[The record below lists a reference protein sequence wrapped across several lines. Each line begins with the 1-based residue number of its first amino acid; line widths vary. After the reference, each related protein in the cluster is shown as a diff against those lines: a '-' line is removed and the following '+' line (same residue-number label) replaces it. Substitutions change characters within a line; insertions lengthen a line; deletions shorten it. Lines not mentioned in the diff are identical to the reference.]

1 MISAPKPILT
11 LEKIIDFIQDNN
23 TYKIK
28 LCQNSNNVL
37 FSIKDLNRID
47 EFYELEITFEDIQKK
62 NQIFRIYRTIE
73 ELLIS
78 IEKMIQN
85 KNISLTKNNNGLN
98 LDLFI
103 YNIMNGNKETIS
115 FHLNKIENTDKDE
128 IIKSLSLKVNIL
140 EEKYNKLNEKYEDL
154 EKKYEKIMSFVEPM
168 IKKKEE
174 EEEEK
179 KYLFRFQWEYHE
191 NCEFSGGYKKLKK
204 IKNNGWNTNIKG
216 NKILNKNSINIF
228 KIRANNVNNDKSGLY
243 FGLSRASFIFSSLPY
258 KEEWN
263 ISCSSSC
270 SPKLQSLKIEDIN
283 NGDIITF
290 IVDLIH
296 GSLSVKKNNNNLGTI
311 YDIPKNEDLV
321 PCVCNYYVG
330 NEIEI
335 IE

>member
-1 MISAPKPILT
+1 
-11 LEKIIDFIQDNN
+11 
-23 TYKIK
+23 
-28 LCQNSNNVL
+28 
-37 FSIKDLNRID
+37 
-47 EFYELEITFEDIQKK
+47 
-62 NQIFRIYRTIE
+62 
-73 ELLIS
+73 
-78 IEKMIQN
+78 
-85 KNISLTKNNNGLN
+85 
-98 LDLFI
+98 
-103 YNIMNGNKETIS
+103 MNGNKETIS
-115 FHLNKIENTDKDE
+115 LNLNKIENTDKDE

-228 KIRANNVNNDKSGLY
+228 KIRVNNNNNDKNGLS
-243 FGLSRASFIFSSLPY
+243 FGLARASFQFSSSPY
-258 KEEWN
+258 NEEWN
-263 ISCSSSC
+263 ISCSNYSYSS
-270 SPKLQSLKIEDIN
+270 KLHSLKKEDIN

-311 YDIPKNEDLV
+311 YDIPKNENLV